1 MKKIKSFLI
10 ELLNNRQVILRLAV
24 NDFKSKYSNS
34 MFGAVWAYVQ
44 PLITILV
51 FAIVFQSGYKNPPV
65 KGIPFIIWY
74 IPAYICWMFYV
85 DMLSGC
91 TNVLQEY
98 SFLVKKVKFNVTMLP
113 IIKIVSAFMVHIV
126 FIIFNIVANT
136 IMLHKPTFF
145 YIQGFYY
152 TFALMLLCLG
162 TGWLFSALSVFFKDM
177 IQIVNIIIQVGFW
190 ISPILWNYEEMDPII
205 LKFMMINPM
214 YYIINGYRESFLY
227 DIPFWEHPY
236 QTIYF
241 WILTLVLLVIGG
253 YIFVR
258 TKSHFADE
266 L

>member
-1 MKKIKSFLI
+1 MKKIKSFLL
-10 ELLNNRQVILRLAV
+10 ELLNNRQVIQRLAV
-24 NDFKSKYSNS
+24 NDFKSKYANS
-34 MFGAVWAYVQ
+34 IFGAVWAYVQ

-51 FAIVFQSGYKNPPV
+51 FAIVFQLGYKNPPI

-74 IPAYICWMFYV
+74 IPAYICWIFYV

-98 SFLVKKVKFNVTMLP
+98 SFLVKKIKFNVTMLP
-113 IIKIVSAFMVHIV
+113 IIKIASAFMVHIV
-126 FIIFNIVANT
+126 FIIFNIVVNT
-136 IMLHKPTFF
+136 IMLHKPTIF
-145 YIQGFYY
+145 YIQGLYY

-162 TGWLFSALSVFFKDM
+162 TGWIFSALSVFFKDM

-190 ISPILWNYEEMDPII
+190 ISPILWSYEEMDPMI
-205 LKFMMINPM
+205 LKFMKMNPM

-227 DIPFWEHPY
+227 EVPFWEHLY